1 MVSQL
6 RRSFTGMLAAA
17 AVCTVLPALPQPMPA
32 GQAVLVISGKVAG
45 PADGVPLDM
54 AALEGLPQHS
64 FTTGT
69 PWSKAPQKFTGP
81 LLRDVLRLAKAQG
94 TSLKAMALNDYQV
107 TIPVEDAQR
116 ETLIVAL
123 RIDGKPIPVR
133 ERGPLFVIY
142 PFDSKPQ
149 LQSQRYYER
158 SIWQLKS
165 IKVE

>member
-1 MVSQL
+1 
-6 RRSFTGMLAAA
+6 
-17 AVCTVLPALPQPMPA
+17 MPA
-32 GQAVLVISGKVAG
+32 GQPVLVISGKVAG
-45 PADGVPLDM
+45 PAGGMPLDM
-54 AALEGLPQHS
+54 AALEALPQHS

-81 LLRDVLRLAKAQG
+81 LLRDVLRLAKAHG
-94 TSLKAMALNDYQV
+94 SSLKAMALNDYQV
-107 TIPVEDAQR
+107 TIPVEDAQQ
-116 ETLIVAL
+116 ESVIVAL

-149 LQSQRYYER
+149 LQAQRYYER

-165 IKVE
+165 IEVE

>member
-1 MVSQL
+1 MHSPS
-6 RRSFTGMLAAA
+6 RRSFHGILAAA
-17 AVCTVLPALPQPMPA
+17 AWCAALPARAQAMPA
-32 GQAVLVISGKVAG
+32 GQPVLQISGKVAAPG
-45 PADGVPLDM
+45 GSVLLDM

-64 FTTGT
+64 FSTNT
-69 PWSKAPQKFTGP
+69 PWSKSPRKFTGP
-81 LLRDVLRLAKAQG
+81 LLRDVLGLAGAQG
-94 TSLKAMALNDYQV
+94 TRLKASALNDYQV
-107 TIPVEDAQR
+107 TIPVEDAQH
-116 ETLIVAL
+116 ENVIVAL

-165 IKVE
+165 IVAE

>member
-1 MVSQL
+1 MVSQS

-17 AVCTVLPALPQPMPA
+17 AMCAALPAPAQPMPA
-32 GQAVLVISGKVAG
+32 GQPVLVISGKVQG
-45 PADGVPLDM
+45 PAGGVPLDM
-54 AALEGLPQHS
+54 AALEALPQHS

-69 PWSKAPQKFTGP
+69 PWSKSPQKFTGP
-81 LLRDVLRLAKAQG
+81 LLRDVLGLAKAHG
-94 TSLKAMALNDYQV
+94 SILKAVALNDYQV
-107 TIPVEDAQR
+107 TIPLEDVRDQGV
-116 ETLIVAL
+116 IVAL

-165 IKVE
+165 IRVE